1 MDPVRKSD
9 RIGLLFTRDCS
20 GTSPERIQRDPKLDR
35 LFSQVRFWIR
45 SKQLDRC
52 QTVPCKQKPIRLVR
66 FGMALRYG
74 QNLQVQNEQ
83 YETHTNKTKIG
94 HKISKQQKMNQ
105 TTQK

>member
-1 MDPVRKSD
+1 MKRKS
-9 RIGLLFTRDCS
+9 L
-20 GTSPERIQRDPKLDR
+20 TSI
-35 LFSQVRFWIR
+35 S
-45 SKQLDRC
+45 
-52 QTVPCKQKPIRLVR
+52 
-66 FGMALRYG
+66 MALRYG